1 MPRSSEDLRHKILG
15 RKGERLTR
23 RYLRFH
29 GYKIVARN
37 FSTPFGEA
45 DIVARKG
52 DTVCFVEVKTR
63 TDDAVALPSEAVNR
77 AKQTRYRNI
86 ARYFCSLR
94 GEEVCVRFDVACIVC
109 GKLEYFENAFI

>member
-1 MPRSSEDLRHKILG
+1 MPRSSEDLRQKLLG

-23 RYLRFH
+23 RYLRLR

-45 DIVARKG
+45 DILAQKNDV
-52 DTVCFVEVKTR
+52 VCFVEVKTR
-63 TDDAVALPSEAVNR
+63 TDDSVALPAEAVNR
-77 AKQTRYRNI
+77 AKQERYRKI
-86 ARYFCSLR
+86 ARYYCAMR
-94 GEEVCVRFDVACIVC
+94 GEEVCVRFDVACIVR